1 MKKFFK
7 NMTYSDLAAAL
18 DVSLAHYDPN
28 SNAQHSIISVN
39 DERTHEDNLV
49 DELEVECAYV
59 KLSNDMEAAICALTF
74 PRDTYKDLIA
84 GDLLLYALY
93 DEDKA
98 DVPLWFAICDD
109 DYHDFDEYETMPP
122 DEGISEDKMAVALDL
137 RDVYI
142 DDDFRNAVT
151 GANQKPYEYRGILIK
166 EEDDVVHVAFSFMNN
181 FPSNNTFTNN
191 GITITV
197 I

>member
-7 NMTYSDLAAAL
+7 YMTYGDLAAAMDTTL
-18 DVSLAHYDPN
+18 PNYDPD
-28 SNAQHSIISVN
+28 SNAQPCIISTTN
-39 DERTHEDNLV
+39 ECNHEDNMAI
-49 DELEVECAYV
+49 LEVECAYV
-59 KLSNDMEAAICALTF
+59 KLDYTMEAAICALTF
-74 PRDTYKDLIA
+74 PRDVYKDLLA

-93 DEDKA
+93 DEDKN
-98 DVPLWFAICDD
+98 DVPLRFAICED
-109 DYHDFDEYETMPP
+109 DYHDFDGYQTMPP

-166 EEDDVVHVAFSFMNN
+166 EEDDLVHIAFSYMNN
-181 FPSNNTFTNN
+181 FSSTAVPVGN
-191 GITITV
+191 GISIS
-197 I
+197 IG